1 MLYKRMPFIKRQVKH
16 LTKEAL
22 DPTRCF
28 SIVLDQVRTISF
40 RQGWNIRFL
49 GELSSVEHVS
59 VETISFR
66 LGWNKKNLGVLSPA
80 EHVSVETIS
89 FCLDETKGFSEYSH
103 PQSTSLENFLADKA
117 EEPYIRP
124 WMSQQ
129 WNTGPL
135 VSSGFE
141 VDQSQG

>member
-1 MLYKRMPFIKRQVKH
+1 MLYKRMSSIKRQVKH

-28 SIVLDQVRTISF
+28 SIVLDQVRTVSF
-40 RQGWNIRFL
+40 CLDEKRF
-49 GELSSVEHVS
+49 
-59 VETISFR
+59 
-66 LGWNKKNLGVLSPA
+66 LGVLSFA

-124 WMSQQ
+124 
-129 WNTGPL
+129 
-135 VSSGFE
+135 
-141 VDQSQG
+141 